1 MIDIDADEQYRN
13 QVKANYEFS
22 TWAGHVKEGNRDA
35 RLAEVLVLPEQLD
48 RWRLEEKEELPS
60 FNRQQRIVRYIYNS
74 SRDGGGA
81 RVDSTVFECNSAIEA
96 HETLIDVVMTYMA
109 PNLPR
114 CETKGLE
121 VGDICFGSHGEVN
134 LSVIF
139 ARLNILVE
147 IKNAGRE
154 AVSVNEFAE
163 NVDALILSQYRGT
176 KNPGSSPAASGSL

>member
-1 MIDIDADEQYRN
+1 MIDMNADEAYRN
-13 QVKANYEFS
+13 EVKANYQFS
-22 TWAGHVKEGNRDA
+22 SWAGHTKEGDSHV
-35 RLAEVLVLPEQLD
+35 RLTDFSIVSEELQG
-48 RWRLEEKEELPS
+48 WRLQEKEESPS

-74 SRDGGGA
+74 LREGGGP
-81 RVDSTVFECNSAIEA
+81 RVVSTVFECNSVLEA

-139 ARLNILVE
+139 ARFNILVE
-147 IKNAGRE
+147 IQSTTPGPA
-154 AVSVNEFAE
+154 SVDDFAR
-163 NVDALILSQYRGT
+163 NLDSLILNQYRRT
-176 KNPGSSPAASGSL
+176 KEA

>member
-22 TWAGHVKEGNRDA
+22 SWAGHVKEGDSDA
-35 RLAEVLVLPEQLD
+35 RLGDIIVLPGVLKN
-48 RWRLEEKEELPS
+48 WRIEEKENFPS
-60 FNRQQRIVRYIYNS
+60 FNKQQHVMRYIYDS
-74 SRDGGGA
+74 VSEGGA
-81 RVDSTVFECNSAIEA
+81 ARLVSTVIACNSVIEA

-121 VGDICFGSHGEVN
+121 VGDICFGSHGEIN
-134 LSVIF
+134 LSLIF

-163 NVDALILSQYRGT
+163 NVDALILTQYRGT
-176 KNPGSSPAASGSL
+176 KTPGSSPATSGSL